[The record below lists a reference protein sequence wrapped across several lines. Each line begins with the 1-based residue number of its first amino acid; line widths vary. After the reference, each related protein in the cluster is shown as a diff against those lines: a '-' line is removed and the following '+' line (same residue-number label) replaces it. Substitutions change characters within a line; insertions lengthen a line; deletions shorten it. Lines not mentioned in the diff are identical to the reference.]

1 MNFIST
7 FDELNKLYESA
18 SALHEEYIVK
28 YGRGG
33 ESKKFDNLVDA
44 VEHIND
50 GMKNRDHDS
59 FVLYQ
64 DNNELIWLDWYTA
77 NRDGS
82 DSNWSESRK
91 ATKAPVSFD
100 KKEGKLSVIE
110 EALTEGDDY
119 WRDRPYYDQSQKD
132 RGVIKPYQKP
142 ADYKG
147 SQSDWQRSCEQN
159 RELNRDLRRNAWES
173 LEEDTE
179 IEVVDDEPKQ
189 VIIECDKCGALVVVD
204 ETDIKVDEETDLV
217 NVDTEC
223 KFCEEKAGYKI
234 IGAMVPY
241 EAAEEAVEEEV
252 ADVEEEPIDEEPI
265 EEGLFDRFKKS
276 YTWADLKDT
285 HEIRGIKTGQ
295 LKKGDLICDDIADG
309 ITPEDDDFFG
319 RVTEIIPTEFDDGT
333 PATEIRFGKPTI
345 TTVHTTDDENDLCY
359 IAVPK
364 TNEDLGDWYRRT
376 FDRPASISTQQAWE
390 DELNGEM
397 GEISDKR
404 RKHLE
409 KKFQQQ
415 RDWEQRHPDKEVK

>member
-147 SQSDWQRSCEQN
+147 SQSDWERKC
-159 RELNRDLRRNAWES
+159 RDSQETNKQLRRNAWES
-173 LEEDTE
+173 LEEDAE

-189 VIIECDKCGALVVVD
+189 TIIECSKCGALVIVDEVVVD
-204 ETDIKVDEETDLV
+204 EESDLV
-217 NVDTEC
+217 NVEDEC
-223 KFCEEKAGYKI
+223 KFCEEKEGFKI
-234 IGAMVPY
+234 VGLVVPY
-241 EAAEEAVEEEV
+241 EAPETDEESIEEDSVEEPVEDELAEEEPVVEEL
-252 ADVEEEPIDEEPI
+252 AEEEPIE
-265 EEGLFDRFKKS
+265 
-276 YTWADLKDT
+276 
-285 HEIRGIKTGQ
+285 
-295 LKKGDLICDDIADG
+295 
-309 ITPEDDDFFG
+309 
-319 RVTEIIPTEFDDGT
+319 
-333 PATEIRFGKPTI
+333 
-345 TTVHTTDDENDLCY
+345 
-359 IAVPK
+359 
-364 TNEDLGDWYRRT
+364 EDLGDWYRKT
-376 FDRPASISTQQAWE
+376 FDKPASIRTQQAWE